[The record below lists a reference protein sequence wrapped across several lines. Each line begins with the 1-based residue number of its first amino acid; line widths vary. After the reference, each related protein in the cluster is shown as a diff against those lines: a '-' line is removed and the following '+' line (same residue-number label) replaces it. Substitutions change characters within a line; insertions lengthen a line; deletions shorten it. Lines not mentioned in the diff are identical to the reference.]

1 MRRVLLLGGSGHA
14 RVVADAI
21 ASLGEASILGFV
33 ADREE
38 RASAAY
44 PVLGADDELPAL
56 HKAHGPFDLMLAIGS
71 GELRRR
77 IVDKI
82 AAMRLPIDY
91 MTVVHPRAN
100 LAGAVRLGAGTF
112 VAIGATLGVNAAC
125 GRHVLINTN
134 ASVDHD
140 CVLGDYVSIAPNA
153 ALGGSVVV
161 GEAAMVGIGATVIQG
176 IRIGAGA
183 MVAAGAV
190 VIRDVPDG
198 ALVMGVPAREVP
210 WPAQR

>member
-21 ASLGEASILGFV
+21 ASLGETSILGFV

-38 RASAAY
+38 HVSAAC
-44 PVLGADDELPAL
+44 PVLGTDDELPAL
-56 HKAHGPFDLMLAIGS
+56 HKVHGPFDLMLAIGS
-71 GELRRR
+71 GALRRR
-77 IVDKI
+77 IADKI
-82 AAMRLPIDY
+82 AAMRLALDY

-100 LAGAVRLGAGTF
+100 LAGSVRLGAGTF

-210 WPAQR
+210 WPARR